1 MKAGIK
7 NASNRNYWS
16 LTMKLTDIVQ
26 RNDTSLGRT
35 FDAIVIFLII
45 YLILTLCVSTLP
57 DLSESAKFYLKISDY
72 IVFTL
77 FTVEYVLRIATA
89 PNKRKYIF
97 SFFGM
102 LDLIALL
109 PFYLSLGIGLEATRI
124 FRLFAF
130 IQILRLSK
138 YSNATRRFHLAL
150 VNAKEELVLVLVIAA
165 MLLFLSSAGIY
176 FFEHEAQ
183 PEAFKSVFHSM
194 WWSIATLSG
203 VGYGDVVPVTA
214 GGRFF
219 TGVVMVCSLAV
230 VAVPAGIMASALS
243 RVSSEEHNSRN

>member
-1 MKAGIK
+1 MAM
-7 NASNRNYWS
+7 
-16 LTMKLTDIVQ
+16 TLTDIVQ
-26 RNDTSLGRT
+26 RNDTALGRT
-35 FDAIVIFLII
+35 FDTVVIFLIM

-57 DLSESAKFYLKISDY
+57 NLPESAEFYLEISDY
-72 IVFTL
+72 IVFAL
-77 FTVEYVLRIATA
+77 FTIEYVPRVVTA

-97 SFFGM
+97 SFFGI

-109 PFYLSLGIGLEATRI
+109 PFYLSLGIGLEAARV

-138 YSNATRRFHLAL
+138 YSSATRRFHLAL
-150 VNAKEELVLVLVIAA
+150 IKAKEELVLVIVA

-183 PEAFKSVFHSM
+183 PEAFESVFHSM

-203 VGYGDVVPVTA
+203 VGYGDVVPVTP

-243 RVSSEEHNSRN
+243 RVSSEDRNDSND

>member
-1 MKAGIK
+1 M
-7 NASNRNYWS
+7 
-16 LTMKLTDIVQ
+16 TLTDVVQ
-26 RNDTSLGRT
+26 RNDTASGRA
-35 FDAIVIFLII
+35 FDAAVIFLII
-45 YLILTLCVSTLP
+45 YLILTLCVGTLP
-57 DLSESAKFYLKISDY
+57 DLPESAEFYLEISDY
-72 IVFTL
+72 IVFAL
-77 FTVEYVLRIATA
+77 FTIEYVLRVATA
-89 PNKRKYIF
+89 PSKRKYIF
-97 SFFGM
+97 SFFGI
-102 LDLIALL
+102 LDFIALL
-109 PFYLSLGIGLEATRI
+109 PFYLSLGIGLEAARV

-138 YSNATRRFHLAL
+138 YSRATRRFHLAL
-150 VNAKEELVLVLVIAA
+150 MKAKEELVLVFVVAA

-183 PEAFKSVFHSM
+183 PEAFESVFHSM

-243 RVSSEEHNSRN
+243 LVGREQRDDADDGRK

>member
-1 MKAGIK
+1 M
-7 NASNRNYWS
+7 
-16 LTMKLTDIVQ
+16 TLTDIVQ
-26 RNDTSLGRT
+26 RNDTALGRT
-35 FDAIVIFLII
+35 FDAIVIFLIM
-45 YLILTLCVSTLP
+45 YLILTLCVSTLTNLP
-57 DLSESAKFYLKISDY
+57 ESAKFYLKISDY
-72 IVFTL
+72 VVFAL
-77 FTVEYVLRIATA
+77 FTIEYVLRVATA

-97 SFFGM
+97 SFFGI
-102 LDLIALL
+102 LDLVALL
-109 PFYLSLGIGLEATRI
+109 PFYLSLGIGLEATRV

-150 VNAKEELVLVLVIAA
+150 VEAKEELVLVFVITA

-194 WWSIATLSG
+194 WWSIATLSS
-203 VGYGDVVPVTA
+203 VGYGDVVPITT
-214 GGRFF
+214 GGQFF

-243 RVSSEEHNSRN
+243 RVSSEDRNNLNDSRS